1 MVLIGKSG
9 NAQPVCLRTL
19 DNAFPMHKHRD
30 VRIPDLFEWRIQ
42 MSMLGADLN
51 VSLKF
56 LAQKT
61 IVDRNH
67 IATLQVRRDLV
78 DPLEGSLIEPNFI
91 NRPLDEDELVAVE
104 AYQFLRSITDQVHG
118 HCVQQFVGKM
128 DTREWF
134 RRRTPVDLIAKR
146 FQRLTLSLL

>member
-30 VRIPDLFEWRIQ
+30 VRVPDLFEWRIQ
-42 MSMLGADLN
+42 ISMFSADLN

-67 IATLQVRRDLV
+67 ITTLQVRRDLIES
-78 DPLEGSLIEPNFI
+78 LEGSLIEPSIN
-91 NRPLDEDELVAVE
+91 NRPLDEE
-104 AYQFLRSITDQVHG
+104 
-118 HCVQQFVGKM
+118 
-128 DTREWF
+128 
-134 RRRTPVDLIAKR
+134 
-146 FQRLTLSLL
+146 